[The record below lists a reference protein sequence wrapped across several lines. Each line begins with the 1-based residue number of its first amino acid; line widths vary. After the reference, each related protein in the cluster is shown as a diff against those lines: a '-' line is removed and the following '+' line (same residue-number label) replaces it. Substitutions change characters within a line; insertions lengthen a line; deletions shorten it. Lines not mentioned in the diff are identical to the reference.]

1 MVSFCFASYRRQQ
14 TTALPNVSS
23 HLFALCLGR
32 LVPADR
38 RVVLGYAEA
47 MLIAYNNKNK
57 YRLPMRKLYGN
68 QSDEELDDEETSDDT
83 DAT

>member
-1 MVSFCFASYRRQQ
+1 
-14 TTALPNVSS
+14 
-23 HLFALCLGR
+23 
-32 LVPADR
+32 
-38 RVVLGYAEA
+38 

-68 QSDEELDDEETSDDT
+68 QSDEELDDEETGDDT